1 MRHQQKPRLAVRVAG
16 LIQQA
21 VSSNLAKLPTSMAGQ
36 LSWNKLTPEGSCLQ
50 ASFAGEQ
57 TSICCDTT
65 QLSAGQEKLTT
76 VLMAPLMQ
84 HGVFGMLQQ
93 SAKQGSDVI

>member
-1 MRHQQKPRLAVRVAG
+1 VRVAG
-16 LIQQA
+16 LIQHA

-50 ASFAGEQ
+50 ISFAEKQ
-57 TSICCDTT
+57 TSTCCDTT
-65 QLSAGQEKLTT
+65 QFLTGQEKFTT
-76 VLMAPLMQ
+76 VIMAPLMQ
-84 HGVFGMLQQ
+84 HGVFVMLQQ

>member
-36 LSWNKLTPEGSCLQ
+36 LSWNELTPEKSCLQ
-50 ASFAGEQ
+50 VSFAEKQ
-57 TSICCDTT
+57 TSTC
-65 QLSAGQEKLTT
+65 
-76 VLMAPLMQ
+76 
-84 HGVFGMLQQ
+84 
-93 SAKQGSDVI
+93 